1 MLLDAIRGNLSFE
14 SAVAGILACLVII
27 FLVLPFHEWAH
38 GFTANL
44 LGDRTAKYSGRLS
57 LNPMSH
63 IDPLGAACILLI
75 GFGWAKP
82 VPVNPNNFKHPKI
95 GMAITAAAGPF
106 SNLVAAF
113 VGALIYNLIIF
124 LNPQGYFAAAYSG
137 SGVLYYVLLFLG
149 YYISIN
155 VALAAFNLIPIPPLD
170 GSKVLFVCLPTRIT
184 NVIYRYEQ
192 FFILGIYVL
201 VFAGFLTGP
210 LSLIQGALSNGVM
223 WLARL
228 PFLPFV

>member
-1 MLLDAIRGNLSFE
+1 MLLEAIQGRLSFE

-113 VGALIYNLIIF
+113 VGALIFNLIIF
-124 LNPQGYFAAAYSG
+124 VNPRMYYESLLSG
-137 SGVLYYVLLFLG
+137 SGFVYYVVLFLDN
-149 YYISIN
+149 YISIN
-155 VALAAFNLIPIPPLD
+155 IALAAFNLIPIPPLD
-170 GSKVLFVCLPTRIT
+170 GSKVLFVCLPARIT

-192 FFILGIYVL
+192 FFIIGIYVL
-201 VFAGFLTGP
+201 IFAGFLTGP
-210 LSLIQGALSNGVM
+210 LAVFQRTLASGVM
-223 WLARL
+223 WLANL
-228 PFLPFV
+228 PFLPFA

>member
-1 MLLDAIRGNLSFE
+1 MLLDAIRGNLTFE
-14 SAVAGILACLVII
+14 SAIAGILACLVII

-113 VGALIYNLIIF
+113 VGAIIYNIIVF
-124 LNPQGYFAAAYSG
+124 LNPYSD
-137 SGVLYYVLLFLG
+137 SEILYYVMLFLI

-155 VALAAFNLIPIPPLD
+155 IALAAFNLIPIPPLD

-201 VFAGFLTGP
+201 VFAGFLAGP
-210 LSLIQGALSNGVM
+210 LSFIQNALYSGVM
-223 WLARL
+223 WLAKL
-228 PFLPFV
+228 PFLPFI

>member
-1 MLLDAIRGNLSFE
+1 MLLDAIRGNLTFE

-113 VGALIYNLIIF
+113 VGAIIYNIIVF
-124 LNPQGYFAAAYSG
+124 LNPYSD
-137 SGVLYYVLLFLG
+137 SEILYYVMLFLI

-155 VALAAFNLIPIPPLD
+155 IALAAFNLIPIPPLD

-201 VFAGFLTGP
+201 VFAGFLAGP
-210 LSLIQGALSNGVM
+210 LSFIQNALYSGVM
-223 WLARL
+223 WLAKL
-228 PFLPFV
+228 PFLPFI

>member
-1 MLLDAIRGNLSFE
+1 MLLDAIRGNLTFE

-95 GMAITAAAGPF
+95 GMAITAAAGPL

-113 VGALIYNLIIF
+113 VGALIYNFMLF
-124 LNPQGYFAAAYSG
+124 FNPQGVMMAAYSA
-137 SGVLYYVLLFLG
+137 SGIMHSLILFLS

-155 VALAAFNLIPIPPLD
+155 IALAAFNLIPIPPLD

-210 LSLIQGALSNGVM
+210 LAFIRNALSSGVM
-223 WLARL
+223 WLASL
-228 PFLPFV
+228 PFLPFA